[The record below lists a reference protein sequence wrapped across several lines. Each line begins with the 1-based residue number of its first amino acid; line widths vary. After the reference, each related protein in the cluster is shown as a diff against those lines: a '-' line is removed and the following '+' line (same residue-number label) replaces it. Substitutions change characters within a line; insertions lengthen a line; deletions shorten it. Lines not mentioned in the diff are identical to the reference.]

1 MLEFLPTTDSA
12 IAVRIDGRVEARDF
26 GAVLDRVE
34 ASLSA
39 RERTHFYVEV
49 EALSGVDLDGMGA
62 YVVRATGLLGR
73 LERFGRIALVA
84 DQSWIRWAARIESAL
99 LPKVRYET
107 LTLAEREQ
115 ALAWVE
121 GKAEHPHRPALKII
135 DTDKPDVLGFE
146 IDGRVTVQEL
156 EALVR
161 AFQPALDRGEPLRVV
176 GRVRDFGGV
185 EMSAYANRDYFEMKS
200 RMLRHV
206 ERYAV
211 VGGPDWLKSWIAMLD
226 PLFRVDMRHFQ
237 ADEEAQAWAWVGA
250 SPTGERPAVA

>member
-1 MLEFLPTTDSA
+1 MLEFLPAADSVV
-12 IAVRIDGRVEARDF
+12 AVRIAGRLEARDL
-26 GAVLDRVE
+26 GAVLDRLE

-49 EALSGVDLDGMGA
+49 EALSGVEMDGMGG
-62 YVVRATGLLGR
+62 YMVRATGLLGR
-73 LERFGRIALVA
+73 LERFGRIAVVA

-99 LPKVRYET
+99 LPKVSYET
-107 LTLAEREQ
+107 FTLAERDR

-121 GKAEHPHRPALKII
+121 GKAERPHRPALKII
-135 DTDKPDVLGFE
+135 DRDRPDVLGFE
-146 IDGRVTVQEL
+146 IDGKVSAEEV

-176 GRVRDFGGV
+176 GRVRDIGGV
-185 EMSAYANRDYFEMKS
+185 EMSAFANRGYFEMKS
-200 RMLRHV
+200 RLLRHV

-211 VGGPDWLKSWIAMLD
+211 VGGPDWLTSWVSMLD

-237 ADEEAQAWAWVGA
+237 ANEEAQAWSWVGA
-250 SPTGERPAVA
+250 SPTGERHVLP